1 MQKPIPPTAI
11 TTHDLDSSSSSSS
24 ITLNQKCCICHDM
37 VIIPTR
43 PICFKCSS
51 RDRWSSKTCYTYL
64 RICMNCADEYFQLT
78 KKASDRKRDI
88 KCLICQETMDATKN
102 NRNTTYEIDFLFMRC
117 LPTRLVECPFCHIW
131 SGDLNSEL
139 YRHVITDC
147 TRFTWECSCG
157 QTYNKNTR
165 LNHVRLC
172 SKYSTCRDCDQR
184 ILSTLL
190 SRHMLQDHKCSL
202 CCSCRIYVPL
212 ETMSDHILNKCD
224 ERLVCCDI
232 CMGLIRMRYFNV
244 HLQNHYTEVC
254 KRIRTLSMNLDNERE
269 RLSHLLDICSQSNIR
284 LPYDS
289 SHPNLPAPQRSIIS
303 QEDSSDHEEESTET
317 TTSRLNT
324 NRPNTPEP
332 FTVIFDSVTRS
343 ESTESTEEESTTPSS
358 TSPVDADAD
367 VGVRGE
373 YNLTTITSWERLQ
386 EWLRSQSDTLLFS
399 DSSVAG
405 PLPVGGDSKD
415 AEDDVEEEEIA

>member
-1 MQKPIPPTAI
+1 
-11 TTHDLDSSSSSSS
+11 
-24 ITLNQKCCICHDM
+24 
-37 VIIPTR
+37 
-43 PICFKCSS
+43 
-51 RDRWSSKTCYTYL
+51 
-64 RICMNCADEYFQLT
+64 
-78 KKASDRKRDI
+78 
-88 KCLICQETMDATKN
+88 
-102 NRNTTYEIDFLFMRC
+102 
-117 LPTRLVECPFCHIW
+117 
-131 SGDLNSEL
+131 
-139 YRHVITDC
+139 
-147 TRFTWECSCG
+147 
-157 QTYNKNTR
+157 
-165 LNHVRLC
+165 
-172 SKYSTCRDCDQR
+172 
-184 ILSTLL
+184 
-190 SRHMLQDHKCSL
+190 
-202 CCSCRIYVPL
+202 
-212 ETMSDHILNKCD
+212 
-224 ERLVCCDI
+224 
-232 CMGLIRMRYFNV
+232 
-244 HLQNHYTEVC
+244 
-254 KRIRTLSMNLDNERE
+254 
-269 RLSHLLDICSQSNIR
+269 